1 MILAAQI
8 ALIAFVAFF
17 VLWPLVLY
25 RGERMWVES
34 RGEALRRTVKER
46 KERLY
51 SGILELDFDRDSGKI
66 SAEDHARMRADLMKD
81 ALDVLKEEERL
92 SPGGRPKLAA
102 TPGGDQVERMIQQY
116 KQARRAEAEVRGS

>member
-46 KERLY
+46 KERIY

-66 SAEDHARMRADLMKD
+66 SAEDHARMRADLMKE
-81 ALDVLKEEERL
+81 ALDVLKEEEQL
-92 SPGGRPKLAA
+92 SPGGRPKLA
-102 TPGGDQVERMIQQY
+102 TMPGGDQVERMIQQY
-116 KQARRAEAEVRGS
+116 KHAPPA